1 MYRVALT
8 GNIASGKSAVA
19 RVWERLGAAVVDA
32 DRLAREA
39 VEPGTRG
46 HDAVVRRFGP
56 GVLEPDGRIDR
67 AALRRL
73 AFGDDSARRD
83 LERILHP
90 EIGRLRA
97 AEDKRLERAGTA
109 LVAHVIP
116 LLFEV
121 GLETEYDEVVLVDA
135 PEAVRLRRLVE
146 RRGLAEGEAK
156 AMVEAQMPVSAKRA
170 RATLLIENTGTL
182 KELERAAGEAW
193 RELERRAASTHRS

>member
-19 RVWERLGAAVVDA
+19 RVWARLGAAVVDA

-39 VEPGTRG
+39 VEPGTPG
-46 HDAVVRRFGP
+46 HGAVVRRFGP
-56 GVLEPDGRIDR
+56 GVLEPGGRIDR

-97 AEDKRLERAGTA
+97 AEDERLERAGTA

-121 GLETEYDEVVLVDA
+121 GLETEYDAIVLVDA
-135 PEAVRLRRLVE
+135 PEAVRLRRLVD
-146 RRGLAEGEAK
+146 RRGLAEVEAK
-156 AMVEAQMPVSAKRA
+156 AMVEAQMPASSKRA

>member
-32 DRLAREA
+32 DRLARAA
-39 VEPGTRG
+39 VQPGTPG
-46 HDAVVRRFGP
+46 HGAVVRRFGP

-73 AFGDDSARRD
+73 AFGDESARRD

-97 AEDKRLERAGTA
+97 AEDERLERAGTA

-121 GLETEYDEVVLVDA
+121 GLETEYDDIVLVDA

-146 RRGLAEGEAK
+146 LRGLGEAEAK
-156 AMVEAQMPVSAKRA
+156 AMVEAQMPASSKRA